1 MLAAALRLIDREG
14 LQALTMRRLGR
25 ELGVEAMSLYNHVRG
40 KEDLLDGVVELL
52 AREVEIPSVGSW
64 DDRLREVVRG
74 YRGLARLHPNA
85 FPLIA
90 LRPLNTR
97 GSLEPIEATLTIAC
111 SAGFDVEASMLAVRV
126 LASYASGYALSELN
140 GFGLEGE
147 AGALDAQALPADSF
161 PLLRALAPQLRS
173 QNHDVEFERGLELI
187 MTALRASADPR
198 EAR

>member
-74 YRGLARLHPNA
+74 YRGLARRHPNA

-126 LASYASGYALSELN
+126 LGSYASGYALSELN

-147 AGALDAQALPADSF
+147 AGGIDAEALPADSF

-173 QNHDVEFERGLELI
+173 PNHDVEFERGLELI
-187 MTALRASADPR
+187 MTALRASAD
-198 EAR
+198 AA